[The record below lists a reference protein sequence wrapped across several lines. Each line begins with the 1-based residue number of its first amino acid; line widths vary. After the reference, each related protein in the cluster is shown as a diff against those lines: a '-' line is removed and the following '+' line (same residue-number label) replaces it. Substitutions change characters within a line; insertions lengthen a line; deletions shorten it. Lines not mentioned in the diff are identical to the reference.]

1 MYMYTT
7 NLELRKKAFTVNS
20 QKIKQANGIQEIFI
34 LGIKI
39 QKAHFLEKYNY
50 FISWWYV
57 HFQTLLGWNERQGI

>member
-20 QKIKQANGIQEIFI
+20 QKIKQANDIQEIFI

-50 FISWWYV
+50 FISW
-57 HFQTLLGWNERQGI
+57 

>member
-7 NLELRKKAFTVNS
+7 NLELRKNAFTVNS

-34 LGIKI
+34 LGIKV

-50 FISWWYV
+50 FISW
-57 HFQTLLGWNERQGI
+57 